1 MYYRKRSEEI
11 LQQTE
16 RHSEFGAQPSDRRK
30 TVQTQRD
37 PSHAIHVMF
46 SQEDDDASQIPAKI
60 SPVQSKLTGGLLS
73 SRASRLASLPLPA
86 LLSPLQSPAK
96 KRNSVLGADSDSSND
111 SILSPQT
118 PVKRNR
124 LSIPTS
130 PSKGI
135 ARVTPRRSSILV
147 SPSKNVHPAR
157 FTVQER
163 SQRYA
168 FYVKQVAARRAC
180 KE

>member
-1 MYYRKRSEEI
+1 M

-16 RHSEFGAQPSDRRK
+16 RHSEFGVQPSDRRK
-30 TVQTQRD
+30 TMQTQRD
-37 PSHAIHVMF
+37 PSQAINVMF
-46 SQEDDDASQIPAKI
+46 SQDDDDASQIPATI
-60 SPVQSKLTGGLLS
+60 SPVQSKLTGGLS
-73 SRASRLASLPLPA
+73 SSPASPLATLPLPA

-96 KRNSVLGADSDSSND
+96 KRASVLGADSDSSND

-118 PVKRNR
+118 PVKRSR
-124 LSIPTS
+124 LSLPTS

-147 SPSKNVHPAR
+147 SPSKTARQGR

-168 FYVKQVAARRAC
+168 FYVKQVVLRRVC
-180 KE
+180 ED